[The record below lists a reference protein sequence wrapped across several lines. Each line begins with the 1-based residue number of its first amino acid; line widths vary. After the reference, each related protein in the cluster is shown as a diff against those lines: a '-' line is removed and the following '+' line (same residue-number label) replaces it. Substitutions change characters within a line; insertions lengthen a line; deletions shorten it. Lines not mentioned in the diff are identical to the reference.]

1 MVSGGKPRVQRPLI
15 LAIVTGLWIALTAL
29 APPRCD
35 DLSGRA
41 VRCGTAGAVLV
52 GWKSSR
58 EMLAAQ
64 EAGAPAELSS
74 TQVFG
79 LVCFI
84 GGLFALFALLP
95 DFEAGDGGGWDRQ
108 EDDEI

>member
-1 MVSGGKPRVQRPLI
+1 MVSGGKLRVQRPLI

-35 DLSGRA
+35 DLSGRT
-41 VRCGTAGAVLV
+41 VRCGTAGSVPV
-52 GWKSSR
+52 GWKPSQ
-58 EMLAAQ
+58 ELLAAQ

-74 TQVFG
+74 TQMLG
-79 LVCFI
+79 LACFL
-84 GGLFALFALLP
+84 GGLLALFACLP
-95 DFEAGDGGGWDRQ
+95 DFEDGDGGGWDRQ